1 MNRMYT
7 NKGRRINVSIDILIL
22 ILVSINVF
30 DLTLFASTFDGN
42 GAFLIYMLAL
52 VFIYIRNV
60 GFQLRSDISPKLK
73 PMWWILAGVLISF
86 IPAYRYYG
94 QPFFY
99 SPIVYRQFAAYLIYP
114 ILLSVRPTNA
124 EIKRALYSFSFIYL
138 VLLLGVSFIA
148 PGWVVLS
155 EGSDFIEEGD
165 IVHRLPGDQFLVL
178 AFIYA
183 VDDFRNGTNKFK
195 YGIISIFIFFT
206 IFLLRSRTLLMT
218 ALSVI
223 LFGALFES
231 RARRRFATEVIMVI
245 FLVVFL
251 FVAFT
256 VVSGLYEETMFQLSD
271 TDYNRVKG
279 FKYFISGVNGW
290 LSYIWGN
297 GFISGH
303 ISSIVDDLH
312 AEGIYYSD
320 LGLVG
325 FWYQFGIIPVLTIL
339 IYVFRGLSKNHSFL
353 IRANA
358 LSILVCGFTISYF
371 LTPRY
376 SLWLCLFFYL
386 FYSDAEY
393 YEAMKQEE
401 ILKKA
406 KMIRRYRSLI

>member
-1 MNRMYT
+1 MYT

>member
-1 MNRMYT
+1 MNKMYT
-7 NKGRRINVSIDILIL
+7 NNGRRINVSIDILIL
-22 ILVSINVF
+22 ILVSINFF

-42 GAFLIYMLAL
+42 GGFVIYMLAL

-114 ILLSVRPTNA
+114 ILLSVRPTNT

-138 VLLLGVSFIA
+138 VLLLCVSFIA

-183 VDDFRNGTNKFK
+183 VDDFRNGNNKLK
-195 YGIISIFIFFT
+195 YGIISILIFFAV
-206 IFLLRSRTLLMT
+206 FLLRSRTLLM
-218 ALSVI
+218 ASLSVI
-223 LFGALFES
+223 LFGALFER
-231 RARRRFATEVIMVI
+231 RAKRRFATEVIMVI

-303 ISSIVDDLH
+303 ISPIVDDLH
-312 AEGIYYSD
+312 SEGIYYSD

-358 LSILVCGFTISYF
+358 LCILVCGFTISYF

-386 FYSDAEY
+386 FYSDADY